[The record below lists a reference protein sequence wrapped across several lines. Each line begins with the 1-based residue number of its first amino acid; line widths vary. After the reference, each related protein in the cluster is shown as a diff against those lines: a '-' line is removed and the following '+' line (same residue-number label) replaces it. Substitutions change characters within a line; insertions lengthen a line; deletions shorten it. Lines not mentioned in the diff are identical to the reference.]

1 MKKLFLQL
9 IEYLISSHVS
19 KVTFHLRHD
28 IAREIIVA
36 TNEIK
41 IGTLKS

>member
-19 KVTFHLRHD
+19 KVTFHLRYD
-28 IAREIIVA
+28 VARKIIVTA
-36 TNEIK
+36 DKIK
-41 IGTLKS
+41 IGKLKC